1 MKKTILFSLAF
12 GIILAL
18 AVVLA
23 APGAAKASRITTCAL
38 QTNTSEI
45 PGKVW
50 FTEDGTVLHIRGQVA
65 YADLEPLVGHPECE
79 PAYSSGEMMMEVNIN
94 LNLVTGEGN
103 AYGKHTIIAN
113 GGGASWV
120 GTFSGKIREG
130 AYTGMAVSYGTGA
143 WDGLLQKVK
152 IFQTSE
158 TTYETYG
165 YVMVP

>member
-1 MKKTILFSLAF
+1 MKKIILFSLAA

-23 APGAAKASRITTCAL
+23 TPGAAKASRITTCAL
-38 QTNTSEI
+38 QTNTEEI

-50 FTEDGTVLHIRGQVA
+50 FTEDGTVLHIRGQIA
-65 YADLEPLVGHPECE
+65 YGKLEPLAGHPECD
-79 PAYSSGEMMMEVNIN
+79 PAYSSGKIKMEVNIN

-103 AYGKHTIIAN
+103 AYGKNTITAD
-113 GGGASWV
+113 GVDASWI
-120 GTFSGKIREG
+120 GTFSGKITGG
-130 AYTGMAVSYGTGA
+130 AYTGLSVSQGTGE

-152 IFQTSE
+152 IFQTGE

-165 YVMVP
+165 YVLIP